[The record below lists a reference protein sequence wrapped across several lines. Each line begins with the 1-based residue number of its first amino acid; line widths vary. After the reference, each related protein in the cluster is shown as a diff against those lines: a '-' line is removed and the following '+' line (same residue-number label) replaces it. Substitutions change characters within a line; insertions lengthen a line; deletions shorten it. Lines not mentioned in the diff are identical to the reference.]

1 MNREKM
7 IGLST
12 HPWRTPTGQQQQQQ
26 QQQQQKTNKQ
36 KNKNKKQKKTWVGR
50 GGGGKKTQDSKESYI
65 DFIEANHFPWTSS
78 CNRLSWCTESKA
90 FLKSTKATYN

>member
-12 HPWRTPTGQQQQQQ
+12 HPWRTSTGQ

-36 KNKNKKQKKTWVGR
+36 KNKNKKQKNGGGEGG